1 MRYVLALVC
10 GLALL
15 SSLGIRAQGQG
26 PLLLRFPTISKT
38 QIVFNYAGDLWI
50 VGRDG
55 GDARRLTTGTGV
67 ETYPSFSPDGSM
79 IAFTGEY
86 DGNPDVYVIPV
97 EGGEPKRLTFHPGS
111 DIVLGGRGRD
121 FLLGG
126 SGLDTCCSAL
136 VKRGCER

>member
-15 SSLGIRAQGQG
+15 SSLGYAPRGRGHCSSA
-26 PLLLRFPTISKT
+26 FPTISKT

-55 GDARRLTTGTGV
+55 GNARRLTTGTGV
-67 ETYPSFSPDGSM
+67 ETYPSFSPDGTM

-86 DGNPDVYVIPV
+86 DGNPDVYVMPATAAV
-97 EGGEPKRLTFHPGS
+97 PE
-111 DIVLGGRGRD
+111 
-121 FLLGG
+121 
-126 SGLDTCCSAL
+126 AA
-136 VKRGCER
+136 